1 MKKAVATVLALGMT
15 TLLFA
20 ACNNNQPTETTT
32 GGSLGELST
41 TTDATTTNE
50 STTTTVETT
59 TVKAPLSF
67 SDDDMIDSTDYGY
80 YCKILRDENGEAY
93 ALAVSGWKTED
104 ATADM
109 VIDAEYTFRDSMGVL
124 HTLPVVQVG
133 VGQGVPAINFQSKLE
148 TVTIAAGV
156 TKIANKAFPQCTK
169 LKTLTLPEGLTSIG
183 DMAFWNCKSLE
194 TVVIP
199 STVTE
204 IGSYAFSDC
213 TSLKSVTLPARFESQ
228 AANIFD
234 GCPNVVITYTN

>member
-1 MKKAVATVLALGMT
+1 MKKVVATVLALGMT

-20 ACNNNQPTETTT
+20 ACDKPSEDTTT
-32 GGSLGELST
+32 GGPIGNLST
-41 TTDATTTNE
+41 TTGTTTNATTTAP
-50 STTTTVETT
+50 VETT
-59 TVKAPLSF
+59 TVKTPLSF
-67 SDDDMIDSTDYGY
+67 SDDDMIDSVDYGY
-80 YCKILRDENGEAY
+80 YCKILRNESGEAY

-124 HTLPVVQVG
+124 HTLPIVQVG

-148 TVTIAAGV
+148 SVTIAAGV

-169 LKTLTLPEGLTSIG
+169 LKTVTLPEGLTSIG

-194 TVVIP
+194 SVVIP

-213 TSLKSVTLPARFESQ
+213 TSLKSATLPARFESQ

-234 GCPNVVITYTN
+234 ACPNVVITYTN

>member
-1 MKKAVATVLALGMT
+1 MKKVVATVLALGMT

-20 ACNNNQPTETTT
+20 ACDKPSDETTT
-32 GGSLGELST
+32 GGPVGNLST
-41 TTDATTTNE
+41 TTNSTTTATTTAP
-50 STTTTVETT
+50 VETT
-59 TVKAPLSF
+59 TVKAPLVF
-67 SDDDMIDSTDYGY
+67 SDDDMVDSTNYGY
-80 YCKILRDENGEAY
+80 YCKILRNENKEAY

-109 VIDAEYTFRDSMGVL
+109 VIDAEYSFRDSMGVL
-124 HTLPVVQVG
+124 YTLPIVQVG

-148 TVTIAAGV
+148 SVTIAEGV

-169 LKTLTLPEGLTSIG
+169 LKTLNLPEGLTSIG

-194 TVVIP
+194 TLVIP

-204 IGSYAFSDC
+204 IGSYAFSAC

-228 AANIFD
+228 VANIFD
-234 GCPNVVITYTN
+234 GCPNVVITYTNE